1 MMRLVAAYRLEALLV
16 VALIGSY
23 AAAILVSSRVSAEGA
38 ALAVIA
44 ALALSA
50 APAVPM
56 GALYFRLRRLGYG
69 LEFMLLS
76 AIPFGATLA
85 SISYIVAVSYLV
97 DLGLD
102 ALNLILIWRL
112 ISPLTTAIL
121 LAAFYLYVRRARG
134 SIIEIAGGLLLA
146 VTVVRLAIVAY
157 QIAPDL
163 RIPTL
168 YVTAALLVAA
178 YAYIWRLRLNHA
190 RLICWAVSAAAAVHF
205 VFALP
210 DFPIE
215 ISYRARQFIYST
227 SARFFISELAT
238 MLLALWFARQASK
251 ISLAHAFFIAALVFT
266 FPLSRLL
273 SGDSIGQAADT
284 SQRIESLTLTAQVAL
299 QVSATLAAV
308 WLLGSFDR
316 RGPAFNKRAAMAL
329 FGIQAA
335 TGVAAAI
342 LLIARGDAAIALDA
356 PTLIIFAGWGV
367 TLVLVYL
374 LRVRQPAPQQES
386 A

>member
-1 MMRLVAAYRLEALLV
+1 MMRLVAAYRWEALLV
-16 VALIGSY
+16 VGLVCSY
-23 AAAILVSSRVSAEGA
+23 VLVVLVARVP
-38 ALAVIA
+38 VV

-112 ISPLTTAIL
+112 VSPLTTAIL
-121 LAAFYLYVRRARG
+121 LAVLYPYVRRARG
-134 SIIEIAGGLLLA
+134 GLIERACGLLLA
-146 VTVVRLAIVAY
+146 AAFAESAIVAY
-157 QIAPDL
+157 QLAPDL

-168 YVTAALLVAA
+168 YVTAALLLAA
-178 YAYIWRLRLNHA
+178 YAYIWRLRLNLM
-190 RLICWAVSAAAAVHF
+190 RLVCGAAFAAAAVHF

-215 ISYRARQFIYST
+215 ISYRARQFIYSA

-273 SGDSIGQAADT
+273 AGDSIGQAADT

-316 RGPAFNKRAAMAL
+316 RGSAFNKRAAMAL

-342 LLIARGDAAIALDA
+342 LLIARGDAAFALDA

-374 LRVRQPAPQQES
+374 LRARQPAPQQES